1 MRKGDSIRPMPSVRQ
16 SSLIGIFAPIVAASE
31 RFSRSRLR
39 SVVTE
44 GLLTIM
50 PALLADGGFLS
61 ELAGLITAVAGLI
74 AAAIAW
80 RRFRTE
86 QRRRTEAERRED
98 EEHEQRIKAEK
109 RKTELEEA
117 VVDLETIL
125 AQIPELNAIT
135 GEPMDDKIMAVI
147 QQLITKA
154 VQPLITRVNDLTGAV
169 NQLRQKVDELTK
181 EDPPPPPGGDFQEL
195 RRKLKAAMERR
206 GIPPGS
212 KEVFVWDNG
221 FERIPVIILGR
232 GTANH
237 RVLFP
242 EKRKGKKGDFVED
255 DTVPV
260 GQLEPLPQG

>member
-1 MRKGDSIRPMPSVRQ
+1 MRQ

-169 NQLRQKVDELTK
+169 NQLRQNVDELK
-181 EDPPPPPGGDFQEL
+181 GGGSPPPPLPDIERQL
-195 RRKLKAAMERR
+195 RRDPNVQRLLKNSNWKGAADAAIAYLIH
-206 GIPPGS
+206 G
-212 KEVFVWDNG
+212 KECSVPSWRTSN
-221 FERIPVIILGR
+221 
-232 GTANH
+232 TW
-237 RVLFP
+237 
-242 EKRKGKKGDFVED
+242 KQVEAAYE
-255 DTVPV
+255 
-260 GQLEPLPQG
+260 QLQEG